1 MDFHQL
7 VARMQELDRPVA
19 EVQTQECG
27 EPMGMTPPMSPPMS
41 SQPPVPPP
49 SLSVNLS
56 AHGMSD
62 IEHIMRLCGKL
73 NPETIPQQPP
83 MPTMAP
89 MASITSIKPS
99 LPPLKMLPDFD
110 TDNDDMPGGEMDMD
124 KDDGGITV
132 PISLKGGD
140 DSDDGADADDKPML
154 PEPIDRDGEEDGE
167 LDNDKEKEEIGGAL
181 AGGALGA
188 AVGGPLGALTGA
200 AAGDSLTDPDADEVE
215 QEEDQEEAYA
225 NEPDEHESSIDYMNN
240 KLAGGMNKPKSTFP
254 KVAGGDNPM
263 QKVKEG
269 SDLLRLQIRA
279 ELQKRLAEAK
289 GAR

>member
-1 MDFHQL
+1 
-7 VARMQELDRPVA
+7 MQELDRPVA

-27 EPMGMTPPMSPPMS
+27 EPMGMNAPVMSPPPMS

-110 TDNDDMPGGEMDMD
+110 ADNDDMPGGEMDMD
-124 KDDGGITV
+124 K
-132 PISLKGGD
+132 GD
-140 DSDDGADADDKPML
+140 DADEKSML

-215 QEEDQEEAYA
+215 KEEEDQEEAYA
-225 NEPDEHESSIDYMNN
+225 NEPDEQEASIDYMNN

-263 QKVKEG
+263 QRVKEG

-289 GAR
+289 GAK

>member
-27 EPMGMTPPMSPPMS
+27 MPPSMTPPMSPPPMS

-49 SLSVNLS
+49 SMSVNLN
-56 AHGMSD
+56 AQGMD
-62 IEHIMRLCGKL
+62 NIKDML
-73 NPETIPQQPP
+73 NLWMKVNPDMMPRDPTPV
-83 MPTMAP
+83 PTMSP
-89 MASITSIKPS
+89 IASVTSIRPS

-110 TDNDDMPGGEMDMD
+110 ADNDDMPGGEMDMD
-124 KDDGGITV
+124 KDDGGITI
-132 PISLKGGD
+132 PLSMKGD
-140 DSDDGADADDKPML
+140 SDSDDSDDKPML

-167 LDNDKEKEEIGGAL
+167 LDNDKEKEELGGAL

-215 QEEDQEEAYA
+215 KEEAYA
-225 NEPDEHESSIDYMNN
+225 NEPEEQEASIDYMNN

-263 QKVKEG
+263 QRVKEG

-289 GAR
+289 GAK

>member
-1 MDFHQL
+1 MDFHRL

-27 EPMGMTPPMSPPMS
+27 EPMPMTPPMSPPPMS
-41 SQPPVPPP
+41 AQPPVPPP
-49 SLSVNLS
+49 SMSVNLN
-56 AHGMSD
+56 AQGMD
-62 IEHIMRLCGKL
+62 NIKDML
-73 NPETIPQQPP
+73 NLWMKVNPDMMPKAPIP
-83 MPTMAP
+83 MPSMSP
-89 MASITSIKPS
+89 EPNVLSIKPMG

-110 TDNDDMPGGEMDMD
+110 ADNDDMPGGEKDMNQPGDLGASLDRDSDGDHDMD
-124 KDDGGITV
+124 DHGMEK
-132 PISLKGGD
+132 
-140 DSDDGADADDKPML
+140 DKPML

-167 LDNDKEKEEIGGAL
+167 LDNDREKEEIGGAL

-188 AVGGPLGALTGA
+188 VVGGPLGALTGA

-215 QEEDQEEAYA
+215 KQEAWE
-225 NEPDEHESSIDYMNN
+225 NEPEEQEASIDYMNN
-240 KLAGGMNKPKSTFP
+240 KLAGGMNKPKDTFP

-289 GAR
+289 GAK

>member
-27 EPMGMTPPMSPPMS
+27 EPMNMPTPMSPPPMS

-73 NPETIPQQPP
+73 NPETIPQAP
-83 MPTMAP
+83 MPSMAP

-110 TDNDDMPGGEMDMD
+110 ADNDNMPGGEMDN
-124 KDDGGITV
+124 DDGVTI
-132 PISLKGGD
+132 PLSMKGDDAD
-140 DSDDGADADDKPML
+140 DSDDKDML

-181 AGGALGA
+181 AGGAIGA
-188 AVGGPLGALTGA
+188 LAGGPLGALTGA

-215 QEEDQEEAYA
+215 QEEQEEAYA
-225 NEPDEHESSIDYMNN
+225 NEPDEKEASIDYMNN
-240 KLAGGMNKPKSTFP
+240 KLAGGMNRPKNTFP

>member
-27 EPMGMTPPMSPPMS
+27 MPPSMTPPMSPPPMS

-49 SLSVNLS
+49 SMSVNLN
-56 AHGMSD
+56 AQGMD
-62 IEHIMRLCGKL
+62 NIKDML
-73 NPETIPQQPP
+73 NLWMKVNPDMMPKDPTP
-83 MPTMAP
+83 MPTMSP
-89 MASITSIKPS
+89 IASVTSIKPS

-110 TDNDDMPGGEMDMD
+110 ADNDDMPGGEMDMD
-124 KDDGGITV
+124 KDDGGITI
-132 PISLKGGD
+132 PMSMKGD
-140 DSDDGADADDKPML
+140 DSDDGEEKPML

-167 LDNDKEKEEIGGAL
+167 LDNDKEKEELGGAL

-188 AVGGPLGALTGA
+188 VVGGPLGALTGA

-215 QEEDQEEAYA
+215 KEEAYA
-225 NEPDEHESSIDYMNN
+225 NEPEEQEASIDYMNN

>member
-27 EPMGMTPPMSPPMS
+27 EPMGMMPPMSPPPMS

-49 SLSVNLS
+49 SLSVNLN

-73 NPETIPQQPP
+73 NPETIPQSP

-110 TDNDDMPGGEMDMD
+110 ADNDDMPGGEMD

-132 PISLKGGD
+132 PLSLKGGD
-140 DSDDGADADDKPML
+140 DGNDSDDGDDKPML

-215 QEEDQEEAYA
+215 KEEAYA
-225 NEPDEHESSIDYMNN
+225 NEPDEQEASIDYMNN

-263 QKVKEG
+263 QRVKEG

-289 GAR
+289 GAK